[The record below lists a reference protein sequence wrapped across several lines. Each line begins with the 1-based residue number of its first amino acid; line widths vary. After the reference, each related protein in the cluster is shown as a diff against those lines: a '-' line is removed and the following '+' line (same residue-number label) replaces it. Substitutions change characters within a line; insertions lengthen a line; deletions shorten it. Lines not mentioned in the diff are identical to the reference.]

1 MKYFYFSDNENTK
14 TIDLNKLKEIELSSS
29 FENYF
34 DLKKS
39 IFFNELRYIYT
50 EDILLKLENFYET
63 LNAAND
69 EEIKEIKKKLS
80 ISKDDKEK
88 TIGKIIDFLINF
100 KNSKIVFL
108 LNTNKINSNNFYKF
122 TDIIISNFDNIL
134 EKKHNINFCIYPDI
148 SLKDDNILDNSEYN
162 YFIEKIE
169 NFYIEKYLEKENESE
184 NILEDIFHKSGP
196 ILIEGETGVGKTKIA
211 EIISTKVKRKLI
223 YKNISAVP
231 EELIGST
238 LRGYCKG
245 SFTSAIKDTAG
256 VFEESDGNVL
266 FLDEFQNFSMN
277 AQVQLLDLLNPT
289 SNKINISRIGSNDI
303 NTFNVKVILA
313 VNEEIHDL
321 LKEKRIRPDVF
332 YRIRNTH
339 KLNSF
344 NERINILIKNK
355 YDPLVYI
362 KKLLFIYFWKSF
374 SMDNYLIKL
383 NTKNINGEFI
393 FNSDNFFPLFS
404 EEILNLIKEKKWNGN
419 YRELS
424 VKILDIFYLFNKYSS
439 RSLQE
444 IFFKSFDHN
453 ILRESVDSSIIK
465 KVQIIQSTM
474 INNKAL
480 D

>member
-211 EIISTKVKRKLI
+211 EIIR
-223 YKNISAVP
+223 ACP
-231 EELIGST
+231 
-238 LRGYCKG
+238 
-245 SFTSAIKDTAG
+245 
-256 VFEESDGNVL
+256 
-266 FLDEFQNFSMN
+266 Q
-277 AQVQLLDLLNPT
+277 
-289 SNKINISRIGSNDI
+289 
-303 NTFNVKVILA
+303 FNLA
-313 VNEEIHDL
+313 
-321 LKEKRIRPDVF
+321 
-332 YRIRNTH
+332 
-339 KLNSF
+339 
-344 NERINILIKNK
+344 
-355 YDPLVYI
+355 
-362 KKLLFIYFWKSF
+362 
-374 SMDNYLIKL
+374 
-383 NTKNINGEFI
+383 
-393 FNSDNFFPLFS
+393 
-404 EEILNLIKEKKWNGN
+404 
-419 YRELS
+419 
-424 VKILDIFYLFNKYSS
+424 
-439 RSLQE
+439 
-444 IFFKSFDHN
+444 
-453 ILRESVDSSIIK
+453 
-465 KVQIIQSTM
+465 
-474 INNKAL
+474 
-480 D
+480 